1 MIATKKSGLVFLG
14 IFLIG
19 MLFIPP
25 SIQPMIPEAAA
36 VAVQDRGD
44 FILTYD
50 PTSNYAS
57 LAQKVKNWGYFENQ
71 IEWLND
77 TFKTPHDVN
86 IVVAE
91 CGKYFPPDEAVNA
104 YYVSRAVTG
113 TDSSVILYCYELIEA
128 QYDIMKYLVT
138 PGQGD
143 RIIPSHVIC
152 PPGKAV
158 HLQMIVW

>member
-1 MIATKKSGLVFLG
+1 MITTKKSGLVFLG

-57 LAQKVKNWGYFENQ
+57 LAQ
-71 IEWLND
+71 
-77 TFKTPHDVN
+77 
-86 IVVAE
+86 
-91 CGKYFPPDEAVNA
+91 
-104 YYVSRAVTG
+104 R
-113 TDSSVILYCYELIEA
+113 
-128 QYDIMKYLVT
+128 
-138 PGQGD
+138 
-143 RIIPSHVIC
+143 
-152 PPGKAV
+152 
-158 HLQMIVW
+158 